1 MTLLMP
7 LSLVMVLLSPRPAE
21 SDQRIWPPPPSTDVA
36 SPSNTP
42 CAGATSPCG
51 KAALP
56 RIRTDDPVLRW
67 LLDTG
72 SSSSLTFRWLVRE
85 IERSDLVVYV
95 RIVAM
100 PRAIAGKTAFGTS
113 AGGVRYV
120 QVLLAEPQKGTE
132 ALVILAHE
140 LQHVLEVARNPLIV
154 DAASMAAQ
162 YVRHGAVRKRG
173 TATFVDTTDAVLIG
187 DAVAQQLRGRHWELD
202 QDFARVRASAHSAA
216 VEKQA
221 WQLSPYFDQM
231 PSASCQFPCVP

>member
-7 LSLVMVLLSPRPAE
+7 LGVVMALLSSGPAE
-21 SDQRIWPPPPSTDVA
+21 ADQRLVPAPPSTDVA
-36 SPSNTP
+36 RPADPP
-42 CAGATSPCG
+42 CAGDTSRCG

-56 RIRTDDPVLRW
+56 HIRTDDPVLRW

-72 SSSSLTFRWLVRE
+72 SSSSLTFRWLVRQ

-173 TATFVDTTDAVLIG
+173 TATLVDTTKAVLIG

-202 QDFARVRASAHSAA
+202 QDFARVRAGAQPAA

-221 WQLSPYFDQM
+221 WQLSPYVDQM
-231 PSASCQFPCVP
+231 PSALCQCPGVP

>member
-1 MTLLMP
+1 MLLWMTLG
-7 LSLVMVLLSPRPAE
+7 LVMALLSSGPAE
-21 SDQRIWPPPPSTDVA
+21 SDQRILPAPPSTDVA
-36 SPSNTP
+36 SPSNPP
-42 CAGATSPCG
+42 CADETSPCG

-56 RIRTDDPVLRW
+56 HIRTDEPVLRW

-95 RIVAM
+95 RILAM
-100 PRAIAGKTAFGTS
+100 PPPIAGKTAFGTS

-154 DAASMAAQ
+154 DAPSMAAQ
-162 YVRHGAVRKRG
+162 YVRHGTVRKRG
-173 TATFVDTTDAVLIG
+173 TATLVDTTEAVLIG
-187 DAVAQQLRGRHWELD
+187 DAVAQQLRARHWELD

-221 WQLSPYFDQM
+221 WQLSPDCDQM
-231 PSASCQFPCVP
+231 SSAACPCPCVP